1 MWRAAVSR
9 GRGWHGGR
17 SRARAGGAAGPV
29 HSVAAIKC
37 SSRALWVAKPFSI
50 NHDLL
55 LLFTR
60 AERQPEGAHSLSD
73 SLMSVSINI
82 QTINAKA
89 FCGFTPRCSYSVHY
103 TKRRP
108 TAIISAYTGFTP
120 PAFSTNISS
129 ACFLLTQLYVLDVD
143 AIAGI
148 RKGII

>member
-1 MWRAAVSR
+1 M
-9 GRGWHGGR
+9 
-17 SRARAGGAAGPV
+17 
-29 HSVAAIKC
+29 
-37 SSRALWVAKPFSI
+37 AKPFSI
-50 NHDLL
+50 KHDLL

-60 AERQPEGAHSLSD
+60 AERQPEGAHSLS
-73 SLMSVSINI
+73 LMSVSINI
-82 QTINAKA
+82 QTINANIA